1 MSRTFSS
8 KLSPQMSACWVVL
21 AIALS
26 SACADPEGAYD
37 DFNDRYVANQ
47 AKLDASVSDSAGPD
61 ASSPDAIDQDG
72 AVDDVVAA
80 DQATPEA
87 AVCEAL
93 GATDVTDPYLFSLS
107 AKLLPTS
114 PILCVGTLKISQG
127 ASGPEV
133 SFEIQPLLVSDKKT
147 PVGEPIVGGPFPIQ
161 ADGSFVAE
169 FGAITVAG
177 AANPI
182 SGSDL
187 ETTVTLTG
195 AAGAMCKPAD
205 FICGDVSGTVSK
217 PLTSYDLSGGSR
229 FTFQRITDPDTY
241 PVAVIDCQGTQ
252 AP

>member
-1 MSRTFSS
+1 M
-8 KLSPQMSACWVVL
+8 LSPKKSVGCLVL
-21 AIALS
+21 ALALS
-26 SACADPEGAYD
+26 SACGDPQGAYD
-37 DFNDRYVANQ
+37 DFNDRYAASQ
-47 AKLDASVSDSAGPD
+47 AKLDASVADAADPD

-72 AVDDVVAA
+72 AVDDVVAT

-93 GATDVTDPYLFSLS
+93 GATDADDPYLFSLS

-133 SFEIQPLLVSDKKT
+133 SFEIQPLQVSDKKT
-147 PVGEPIVGGPFPIQ
+147 PVGDPIVGGPFPIH
-161 ADGSFVAE
+161 ADGSFVAD

-205 FICGDVSGTVSK
+205 FICGDVSGIVSK
-217 PLTSYDLSGGSR
+217 PLTNYDLSGGSR